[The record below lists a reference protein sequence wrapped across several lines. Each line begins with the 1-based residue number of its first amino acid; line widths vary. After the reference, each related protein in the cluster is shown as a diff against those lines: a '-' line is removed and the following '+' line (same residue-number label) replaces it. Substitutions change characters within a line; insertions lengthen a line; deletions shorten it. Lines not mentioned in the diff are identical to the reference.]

1 MYHVPCCVPTPH
13 TLNLL
18 TLTIFFFLC
27 YSDVIQ
33 YDPTYVAIVTLSEPS
48 PQVEEE
54 SSSHVE
60 DSLKLHITNNGGFY
74 KPITSDGMQIGQVF
88 QYIITD
94 NSSDIIGSIKGNSFI
109 FPQDNFTSD
118 VLGLS
123 LSEQILAVGI
133 SEFKI
138 EGDNGNGGTLALVDE
153 NIVHAT
159 GNLLKYVG
167 GRVSEWNVI
176 ATDPHHVTEAT
187 IIPEKEINNDEI
199 DAKVGP
205 SSFRFTSEDG
215 FLEPMRI
222 GDNGT
227 MLGERFRDSV
237 YDAETNIRIGTSQGF
252 AFNFPKSL
260 VPSWAMLQG
269 KDSLPNI
276 AIKNVFFDDG
286 TIDILNYLVVG
297 ATGAY
302 SQYVGWIY
310 NETVVSINPFIA
322 DVKLSEPSKSAEEIP
337 MPRPTPE
344 PTSTPGPSSDA
355 TIHSCKLF
363 AIALSTAA
371 AVILA

>member
-1 MYHVPCCVPTPH
+1 
-13 TLNLL
+13 
-18 TLTIFFFLC
+18 
-27 YSDVIQ
+27 
-33 YDPTYVAIVTLSEPS
+33 
-48 PQVEEE
+48 
-54 SSSHVE
+54 
-60 DSLKLHITNNGGFY
+60 
-74 KPITSDGMQIGQVF
+74 MQIGQVF
-88 QYIITD
+88 QYIITNPD
-94 NSSDIIGSIKGNSFI
+94 NSSDIIGDIKGNSFI

-133 SEFKI
+133 SEFNI
-138 EGDNGNGGTLALVDE
+138 EGGDNGGTLSLVDE

-176 ATDPHHVTEAT
+176 ATDPHHVTEVT
-187 IIPEKEINNDEI
+187 IIPEKDETNNDE
-199 DAKVGP
+199 KEVGP
-205 SSFRFTSEDG
+205 SSFRFTNEDG

-237 YDAETNIRIGTSQGF
+237 YDTETNIRIGTSQGF

-310 NETVVSINPFIA
+310 NETVVSINPFMA
-322 DVKLSEPSKSAEEIP
+322 DVKLVEPSKSAEEIS
-337 MPRPTPE
+337 MPSPTPE
-344 PTSTPGPSSDA
+344 PTSTLGPSSDA
-355 TIHSCKLF
+355 TILSKLF

-371 AVILA
+371 AVILAYLG